1 MIQNFMNGRKTV
13 ASVLAAFSRTL
24 DDLKAVERMNEAEAS
39 RQAQIVLE
47 ANAAH
52 EAAIK
57 EAALA
62 REVAGKL
69 TNLVSPVIADVTLE
83 ELKAECA

>member
-1 MIQNFMNGRKTV
+1 MIRTILAGRKTV
-13 ASVLAAFSRTL
+13 AGVLAAFNKTL
-24 DDLKAVERMNEAEAS
+24 DDLKTVEVENEAEAA

-52 EAAIK
+52 DAAIK
-57 EAALA
+57 EAASA
-62 REVAGKL
+62 REVAEKL
-69 TNLVSPVIADVTLE
+69 TNLVSPVISSVTIA

>member
-1 MIQNFMNGRKTV
+1 MIRAMLGRKTV
-13 ASVLAAFSRTL
+13 AGVLAAFNRTL
-24 DDLKAVERMNEAEAS
+24 DDLKQVEAENQAEAT

-52 EAAIK
+52 DAAIA
-57 EAALA
+57 EASKA
-62 REVAGKL
+62 REVAEKL
-69 TNLVSPVIADVTLE
+69 TNLVSPVISDLSLS

>member
-1 MIQNFMNGRKTV
+1 MIQTLMSGRKTV
-13 ASVLAAFSRTL
+13 AGVLAAFNKTL
-24 DDLKAVERMNEAEAS
+24 EELKTVERINEAEAT

-52 EAAIK
+52 DAAIK

-69 TNLVSPVIADVTLE
+69 ANLVSPVISDVTLE

>member
-1 MIQNFMNGRKTV
+1 MIRTLLNGQKTV
-13 ASVLAAFSRTL
+13 AGVLAAFNRTL
-24 DDLKAVERMNEAEAS
+24 EDLKTVEQQNEAEAA
-39 RQAQIVLE
+39 RQAQIVLA

-52 EAAIK
+52 DAAIK

-69 TNLVSPVIADVTLE
+69 TNLVSPVIADVTLD

>member
-1 MIQNFMNGRKTV
+1 MIQTLMNGRKTV
-13 ASVLAAFSRTL
+13 AGVLAAFNKTL
-24 DDLKAVERMNEAEAS
+24 EDLKQVERMNEAEAT

-52 EAAIK
+52 DAAIK

-69 TNLVSPVIADVTLE
+69 TNLVSPVISDVTLD